1 MKQHNLHFAVRVV
14 CCILLLTLAYVLQ
27 SSLGVRVFIFGVHI
41 DILPLIVA
49 AVGIVMGSGAGLA
62 CGLFAGLLYDVA
74 GTGVEGLY
82 PLYYMICGLACGQTG
97 MHRFRNHALG
107 GAMLCTAGM
116 IAALAAI
123 RYLFSF
129 QFDSISVWLLIA
141 RTVLQ
146 IILALIFSPIVLRV
160 IRAVSGQNKRAA
172 IAVEQLTEGDSDGP
186 S

>member
-1 MKQHNLHFAVRVV
+1 M
-14 CCILLLTLAYVLQ
+14 
-27 SSLGVRVFIFGVHI
+27 
-41 DILPLIVA
+41 
-49 AVGIVMGSGAGLA
+49 
-62 CGLFAGLLYDVA
+62 
-74 GTGVEGLY
+74 EGLY
-82 PLYYMICGLACGQTG
+82 PLYYMICGIACGQTG

>member
-14 CCILLLTLAYVLQ
+14 LCILLLMLAYVVQ
-27 SSLGVRVFIFGVHI
+27 SSLGVRISIFSVHI

-49 AVGIVMGSGAGLA
+49 AAGIVMGSGTGFV
-62 CGLFAGLLYDVA
+62 CGFFAGLLYDVA
-74 GTGVEGLY
+74 GTSVEGLY
-82 PLYYMICGLACGQTG
+82 PLYYLICGIVCGQLG
-97 MHRFRNHALG
+97 ANRFRHRQLRG
-107 GAMLCTAGM
+107 TMLSVAGM

-129 QFDSISVWLLIA
+129 QFGNISAWLLIL
-141 RTVLQ
+141 RTGLQ
-146 IILALIFSPIVLRV
+146 IILALILSPIVLRIVRV
-160 IRAVSGQNKRAA
+160 ISGQGKRAT

>member
-27 SSLGVRVFIFGVHI
+27 SSLGVRVSIFGVHI

-82 PLYYMICGLACGQTG
+82 PLYYM
-97 MHRFRNHALG
+97 F
-107 GAMLCTAGM
+107 
-116 IAALAAI
+116 AALRADRPACIGFAIMRWAA
-123 RYLFSF
+123 RCC
-129 QFDSISVWLLIA
+129 A
-141 RTVLQ
+141 RQV
-146 IILALIFSPIVLRV
+146 
-160 IRAVSGQNKRAA
+160 
-172 IAVEQLTEGDSDGP
+172 
-186 S
+186 

>member
-41 DILPLIVA
+41 DILTLIV
-49 AVGIVMGSGAGLA
+49 
-62 CGLFAGLLYDVA
+62 VA

-82 PLYYMICGLACGQTG
+82 PLYYMICGIACGQTG

>member
-1 MKQHNLHFAVRVV
+1 MLIGFLLFQFAPDKLLSFFAASDAMLAIGIPALRIICPHF
-14 CCILLLTLAYVLQ
+14 LLA
-27 SSLGVRVFIFGVHI
+27 GI
-41 DILPLIVA
+41 
-49 AVGIVMGSGAGLA
+49 GIVMGSGAGLA

-82 PLYYMICGLACGQTG
+82 PLYYMICGIACGQAG

>member
-27 SSLGVRVFIFGVHI
+27 SSLGVRVSIFGVHI

-82 PLYYMICGLACGQTG
+82 PLYYMICGIACGQAG
-97 MHRFRNHALG
+97 HASVSQSCAGRRDAVRGRYDCCAG
-107 GAMLCTAGM
+107 GNPV
-116 IAALAAI
+116 
-123 RYLFSF
+123 
-129 QFDSISVWLLIA
+129 SV
-141 RTVLQ
+141 
-146 IILALIFSPIVLRV
+146 
-160 IRAVSGQNKRAA
+160 
-172 IAVEQLTEGDSDGP
+172 QLSV
-186 S
+186 

>member
-27 SSLGVRVFIFGVHI
+27 SSLGVRVSIFGVHR

-82 PLYYMICGLACGQTG
+82 PLYYMICGIACGQTG

-116 IAALAAI
+116 IAAL

>member
-1 MKQHNLHFAVRVV
+1 
-14 CCILLLTLAYVLQ
+14 
-27 SSLGVRVFIFGVHI
+27 
-41 DILPLIVA
+41 
-49 AVGIVMGSGAGLA
+49 
-62 CGLFAGLLYDVA
+62 
-74 GTGVEGLY
+74 
-82 PLYYMICGLACGQTG
+82 

-107 GAMLCTAGM
+107 GTMLCTAGM

-146 IILALIFSPIVLRV
+146 IILALIFSPIALRV
-160 IRAVSGQNKRAA
+160 ICAVSGKNKRAA